1 MKIGLD
7 ISNSFPAG
15 LKERKALFGTD
26 VKERTTLLSGSEA
39 QGGSDMWEY
48 KAWGVGPSVILTLAE
63 AQKRRRVEV

>member
-26 VKERTTLLSGSEA
+26 VKERTTPLSGSEA
-39 QGGSDMWEY
+39 
-48 KAWGVGPSVILTLAE
+48 
-63 AQKRRRVEV
+63 